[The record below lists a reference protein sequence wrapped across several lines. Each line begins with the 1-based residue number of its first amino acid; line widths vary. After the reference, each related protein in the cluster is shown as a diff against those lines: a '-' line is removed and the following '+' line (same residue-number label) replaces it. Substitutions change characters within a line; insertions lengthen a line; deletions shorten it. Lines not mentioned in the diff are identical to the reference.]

1 MKHKVGDVVTTKSL
15 DWYNEIKY
23 EQIASL
29 AGEKLP
35 WFASAMTEYCGMQAK
50 ISSIS
55 GHMYKLDIDCGLWDW
70 TDYMFEEGYVIDH
83 KKEDMV
89 NHPSHYTWLKEKC
102 GIEVIDI
109 TRHLDFDLGNSV
121 KYILRSNHKHD
132 ASMSDKGKA
141 IQDLEKAIFYLKDEI
156 NMIKN
161 SKQ

>member
-1 MKHKVGDVVTTKSL
+1 MKHKVGDVVQIKSL
-15 DWYNEIKY
+15 DWYNKNKY

-29 AGEKLP
+29 AGEKSPL
-35 WFASAMTEYCGMQAK
+35 FASVMTEYCGMQAK

-70 TDYMFEEGYVIDH
+70 ADYMFEEGCVIDH

-132 ASMSDKGKA
+132 ASMSDKEKA

-161 SKQ
+161 SK